1 MSAKNVDRHNRWRS
15 KTIAFRV
22 TPEENEQIDVF
33 VKLTGTTKQ
42 DYITQRLL
50 QRDIVVQGN
59 PRVFKALRNQL
70 AMVRT
75 ELQRI
80 DRCGELTSEFVEM
93 LHFMTTILDGL
104 KEESNV

>member
-1 MSAKNVDRHNRWRS
+1 MSAKIVDRYNRWRS

-22 TPEENEQIDVF
+22 TPEENDQIDTF
-33 VKLTGTTKQ
+33 VRLTGTTKQ

-70 AMVRT
+70 ASVYT
-75 ELQRI
+75 ELQRMEH
-80 DRCGELTSEFVEM
+80 CGDLTPEFVEM

-104 KEESNV
+104 KEDSNA